1 MAGARHHTEI
11 IAWQLADQMR
21 VEIFALTKK
30 GTFARDFK
38 LRPQTEDAIDSVC
51 RNISEGFGC
60 ESHAEFARFL
70 EISRRS
76 LNEFTDCLRS
86 AELKEHVSPQQL
98 ATIRKLLRR
107 LYPALNRF
115 MAYLRRT
122 DRRKNNRTGKRRQ
135 DRTDEPTGPRTDKR
149 KKNGT
154 DKRQPDRTDDR

>member
-11 IAWQLADQMR
+11 IAWQLADQVR
-21 VEIFALTKK
+21 VEIFALTRK

-86 AELKEHVSPQQL
+86 AELKQHVAPQQL

-107 LYPALNRF
+107 LYPALNGF
-115 MAYLRRT
+115 IAYLRRT
-122 DRRKNNRTGKRRQ
+122 DTRKNH
-135 DRTDEPTGPRTDKR
+135 RTDKPKAPRTDKPKAPR
-149 KKNGT
+149 T
-154 DKRQPDRTDDR
+154 DTRQPDRTDQR

>member
-11 IAWQLADQMR
+11 VAWQLADQIR
-21 VEIFALTKK
+21 VEIFALTRQ
-30 GTFARDFK
+30 GTFARAFK

-76 LNEFTDCLRS
+76 LNEFTDCIHS
-86 AELKEHVSPQQL
+86 AELKRHVSPQQL

-115 MAYLRRT
+115 IADLRRT
-122 DRRKNNRTGKRRQ
+122 DRRKKNRTDHQ
-135 DRTDEPTGPRTDKR
+135 TNRTDERQ
-149 KKNGT
+149 KNRT
-154 DKRQPDRTDDR
+154 DKRQPDRTDQRQPDRTNER